1 MSLEGQ
7 ESNRVPTPP
16 VAQLI
21 QQAQQ
26 GNRTAISQLY
36 EMYAQQIFRYVAYRV
51 PTQADAEDITAD
63 VFIKMI
69 EGLRTYRVTGA
80 PFEAWLYR
88 IAAARIADFHRRGR
102 RRPQTELSET
112 MSTGEPSPEEQV
124 HDQQEVAFLR
134 QALSSLGSDQQS
146 ILLLRFIERK
156 SHQEV
161 AEILGKTVSAVKS
174 IQHRA
179 LVQLAARLGKDS
191 KVRHY
196 LRGIDEQ

>member
-1 MSLEGQ
+1 MSTEGQ
-7 ESNRVPTPP
+7 EAIRQLIL
-16 VAQLI
+16 QLI

-26 GNRTAISQLY
+26 GDQAAIAQLY
-36 EMYAQQIFRYVAYRV
+36 QMHAQQIYRYVAYRV

-63 VFIKMI
+63 VFIKML
-69 EGLRTYRVTGA
+69 EGLRSYRLTGA

-88 IAAARIADFHRRGR
+88 IASARVADFHRRGR

-112 MSTGEPSPEEQV
+112 LSTSDPSPEEQL
-124 HDQQEVAFLR
+124 HAEQEVAVLR
-134 QALSSLGSDQQS
+134 HALSGLGSDQQE
-146 ILLLRFIERK
+146 ILVLRFVERK

-179 LVQLAARLGKDS
+179 LVQLAARLGMQG

-196 LRGIDEQ
+196 LRGVDEQ